1 MFTVTVVLS
10 AILKLCL
17 FLFAVYGIR
26 LLGPGGFF
34 FFAAVPRATTKKI
47 CRTAILPVLIIL
59 SSCPPLSAP
68 WLHQLAASTSYCR
81 CPRLLRFP
89 SVRPRRSSLS
99 PLITPSVLPLWMQ
112 LLAVLDVMC
121 AADRRRLCLCH
132 GGSFLNQV
140 RRLLKDLNYRGKP
153 HQTCNHT
160 HLCSHGLHTNHAA
173 SHVMSGFFFCDAYLF
188 VPETRSPGANTFGY
202 KTNLLRDSWRQDFI
216 FPYLHNSAPLQAF

>member
-1 MFTVTVVLS
+1 MFKVTLILS
-10 AILKLCL
+10 AIWKVIL
-17 FLFAVYGIR
+17 FWIAVYRER
-26 LLGPGGFF
+26 LFGSSFIS
-34 FFAAVPRATTKKI
+34 AAVPRVATKKNW
-47 CRTAILPVLIIL
+47 RTAILPLLIIPPWCSSISATMSSPSAL
-59 SSCPPLSAP
+59 SPHP
-68 WLHQLAASTSYCR
+68 LAASTSCCW

-99 PLITPSVLPLWMQ
+99 PLITPSACPLWMR
-112 LLAVLDVMC
+112 LLAALDVMC

-173 SHVMSGFFFCDAYLF
+173 SHVMSGFFFFLWCISLC
-188 VPETRSPGANTFGY
+188 TW
-202 KTNLLRDSWRQDFI
+202 DSVARCKHVWI
-216 FPYLHNSAPLQAF
+216 

>member
-1 MFTVTVVLS
+1 MS
-10 AILKLCL
+10 
-17 FLFAVYGIR
+17 
-26 LLGPGGFF
+26 
-34 FFAAVPRATTKKI
+34 
-47 CRTAILPVLIIL
+47 
-59 SSCPPLSAP
+59 PLSAL

-99 PLITPSVLPLWMQ
+99 PLITPSVLPLWMR

-173 SHVMSGFFFCDAYLF
+173 SHVMSGFFFFVMRISLYLRLGRQ
-188 VPETRSPGANTFGY
+188 VQTRLDIKLIYWETLEDKILYFHTSTTLPPSKPFNSVSLKTQLEVSFLFFFFFWVQSPWIWSIRR
-202 KTNLLRDSWRQDFI
+202 KL
-216 FPYLHNSAPLQAF
+216 